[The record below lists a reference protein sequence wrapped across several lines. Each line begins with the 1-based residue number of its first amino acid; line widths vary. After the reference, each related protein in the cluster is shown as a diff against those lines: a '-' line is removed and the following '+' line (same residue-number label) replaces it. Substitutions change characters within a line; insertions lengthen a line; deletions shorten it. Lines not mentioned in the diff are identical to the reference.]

1 MSSATIEASVP
12 KSLTSTL
19 AAKPDE
25 RKVSKTLK
33 TFGGMAGG
41 FVEACTLQPLDT
53 VKTRLQLSGTKD
65 GAIQVA
71 RKIVTEEGA
80 SALYKGL
87 TPFVLHLVIKYS
99 LRFSTN
105 EFYRGLLADKEGKVT
120 PVRGFLAG
128 AGAGITEAIFIVTP
142 FEVVKTR
149 LQQQKGSTN
158 LKYHGPVHA
167 AQTIFREEGA
177 AALWKG
183 CVPTMTRQGLNQC
196 FLFGSYDLLKKAM
209 WGLSRDDKISSYQAL
224 FTGMVAGMLGPVFN
238 TPVDVAKTRL
248 MAQANKVG
256 EVGKYTGMV
265 QCIRTVAK
273 EEGVG
278 ALYRGLVP
286 RMARVAPGQGI
297 TFAVMETVCKTFA

>member
-1 MSSATIEASVP
+1 MSTTAVAAVP
-12 KSLTSTL
+12 KTLTSTI
-19 AAKPDE
+19 APKTED

-41 FVEACTLQPLDT
+41 FVEACALQPLDT
-53 VKTRLQLSGTKD
+53 VKTRLQLSGTKQ
-65 GAIQVA
+65 GAIEVG
-71 RKIVTEEGA
+71 RKIVAEEGA
-80 SALYKGL
+80 LALYKGL
-87 TPFVLHLVIKYS
+87 TPFITHLVIKYA

-120 PVRGFLAG
+120 PFRGFLAG

-149 LQQQKGSTN
+149 LQQQKGQTN
-158 LKYHGPVHA
+158 LKYKGPIHA
-167 AQTIFREEGA
+167 AQLIFREEGA

-196 FLFGSYDLLKKAM
+196 FLFGSYDLLKKGM

-224 FTGMVAGMLGPVFN
+224 FTGMVAGMLGPIFN

-248 MAQANKVG
+248 MAQANKKG
-256 EVGKYTGMV
+256 EAAKYNGMIH
-265 QCIRTVAK
+265 CIQTVAK

-286 RMARVAPGQGI
+286 RIARVAPGQGI
-297 TFAVMETVCKTFA
+297 TFAVMEFVCRTFA